1 MERCVQKNLKKTN
14 KPQIAFN
21 IYNSSIQYMYVCGVS
36 GSGMWRPFSTLCP
49 LRCFFCMA
57 FNAPTTHKCPGM
69 RLFWYK
75 HQSST
80 SDRKHRAPEVNR
92 WPRGQKA
99 CKLIEL
105 CASLKTWLNN
115 SWHTCRVSHV
125 RPPRQRPEN
134 TRETRALVETHMCAQ
149 HSTETRVHIE
159 IMLKNT
165 CIHVCFCTF

>member
-1 MERCVQKNLKKTN
+1 MCPKKTISLLKN
-14 KPQIAFN
+14 RLPLIFIIAA
-21 IYNSSIQYMYVCGVS
+21 YSICVCVCVRGVS
-36 GSGMWRPFSTLCP
+36 GSGMWRPYSTLCP
-49 LRCFFCMA
+49 LRCFFCVA

-75 HQSST
+75 HQSRT

-125 RPPRQRPEN
+125 RPPRQRPAN
-134 TRETRALVETHMCAQ
+134 TRETHALVEIHMCAR
-149 HSTETRVHIE
+149 HSTKPRVHIE
-159 IMLKNT
+159 RVLKNT
-165 CIHVCFCTF
+165 CIHVCFYTF